1 MTQVLETPF
10 DVRDYE
16 CDLQGIVNN
25 AVYQN
30 YLEHSRHLFLKK
42 CGIDFAEITAQGI
55 HLVVAEAHLKY
66 KKSLVSGDSFTVHTT
81 VHPKSSVSFTFVQKI
96 IHRDGSLCLSAE
108 LIGVSVDAKTSKLMR
123 LSPEI
128 IQKLG
133 LSAS

>member
-1 MTQVLETPF
+1 MTQVLETQF

-42 CGIDFAEITAQGI
+42 CGIDFAEITVQGI

-66 KKSLVSGDSFTVHTT
+66 KKSLVSGDSFTVHTS
-81 VHPKSSVSFTFVQKI
+81 VLAKSSVSFTFVQKI
-96 IHRDGSLCLSAE
+96 IHQDGSLCLSAE

-123 LSPEI
+123 LSSEI

-133 LSAS
+133 LAAS